1 MENLEMEIIT
11 ATKVADE
18 DRLNFWL
25 RHVGMAEMLAFER
38 HVYCWMRRL
47 CPHYDGGYWNFYDLS
62 NGGFYIAPADEK
74 KMWLTWPG
82 NYFNDEMSADA
93 AGIVVTLYALNDF
106 AEQISPAFGEK
117 HRQLYDYIESHPEA
131 QAIYAAI
138 D

>member
-25 RHVGMAEMLAFER
+25 RHVGMAKMLAFER

-47 CPHYDGGYWNFYDLS
+47 CPHYDGAYWNFYDLS

-93 AGIVVTLYALNDF
+93 AGIVVTLYALTDF

-117 HRQLYDYIESHPEA
+117 HR
-131 QAIYAAI
+131 
-138 D
+138 